1 VRSVS
6 VAGRAAAIIA
16 VALAIV
22 IVGFVLFRTAGD
34 GYTAKARFINAGQ
47 LVKGNPVQTG
57 GVAVGSV
64 KDIKITDDGQ
74 AEITF
79 SVEEDSAPLRKGTKA
94 TIRQFS
100 QSGIA
105 NRYIDLEMP
114 PNNSEG
120 ELEEGS
126 LIGTDDTTT
135 QVDLDELFNTLDPE
149 TRKGLQGF
157 FRGQARQF
165 CKPDPNG
172 GECEGFG
179 ERANAGFEYLN
190 PALAT
195 SSRLFNELT
204 RDTPVLERF
213 LVDSSR
219 LVGTLAER
227 RDDLAAL
234 IGNLNE
240 TTRALG
246 NQKAA
251 LAESIEQLPPF
262 MRRANTTFVNLRAA
276 LDDVDPLVD
285 ASKPVARELGP
296 FLRQARAFAADAE
309 PTIRDLRL
317 VIRKPGRDNDSIEL
331 VNSVPPLEEIALVSK
346 ERSVAPGGRRES
358 VGQTRGAFPESIE
371 AFRGSTPI
379 FAQGRPYTT
388 DLMGWFDDFSTTGPG
403 FDALGLNARA
413 QIGMFEN
420 FGVQDGRPVLNG
432 GPLRA
437 FQYKRC
443 PGGSEEPA
451 PDGSNAFSAEEQA
464 QLRCEESARAVGDV
478 R

>member
-16 VALAIV
+16 VALAIL
-22 IVGFVLFRTAGD
+22 ID
-34 GYTAKARFINAGQ
+34 GYTVKARFINAAQ
-47 LVKGNPVQTG
+47 LVNGNPVQTG
-57 GVAVGSV
+57 GVAIGSV
-64 KDIKITDDGQ
+64 KDIKITDDGR
-74 AEITF
+74 AEITL
-79 SVEEDSAPLRKGTKA
+79 SIKEDNAPLREGTKA
-94 TIRQFS
+94 TIRQAS

-105 NRYIDLEMP
+105 NRYFDLEMP
-114 PNNSEG
+114 PNSQGRREI
-120 ELEEGS
+120 EEDS
-126 LIGTDDTTT
+126 VIGTDDTTT

-165 CKPDPNG
+165 CEPNPQRSECTG
-172 GECEGFG
+172 RGEQANEGFK
-179 ERANAGFEYLN
+179 YLN

-219 LVGTLAER
+219 LVGSLAER

-251 LAESIEQLPPF
+251 LAESIELLPPF

-296 FLRQARAFAADAE
+296 FLTQARAFAADAE

-317 VIRKPGRDNDSIEL
+317 VIRRPGRNNDSIEL
-331 VNSVPPLEEIALVSK
+331 VNSAPPLEDIALISK

-358 VGQTRGAFPESIE
+358 VGRTRGAFPEAID

-379 FAQGRPYTT
+379 FAQSRPYTT

-413 QIGMFEN
+413 QLGFHEI
-420 FGVQDGRPVLNG
+420 FGVEDGVPRLNA
-432 GPLRA
+432 GPLRSG
-437 FQYKRC
+437 QYKRC
-443 PGGSEEPA
+443 PGGAEAPA
-451 PDGSNAFSAEEQA
+451 ADGSNVFSAEEMA
-464 QLRCEESARAVGDV
+464 QLRCEESARATGNLK
-478 R
+478 